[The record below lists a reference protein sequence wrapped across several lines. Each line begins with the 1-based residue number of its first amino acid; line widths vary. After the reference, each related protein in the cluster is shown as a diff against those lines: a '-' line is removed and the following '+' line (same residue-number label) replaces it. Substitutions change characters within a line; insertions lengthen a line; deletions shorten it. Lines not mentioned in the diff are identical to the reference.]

1 MTSDD
6 FNFEKTRKIF
16 HLYSLVLPLAYIFT
30 SKIIMS
36 AFLVALTGFTLY
48 IDISRH
54 HNTKIKELTN
64 KFFGKYL
71 RNKEQTG
78 TLNLSGASFMAFGF
92 LISCLFFSK
101 GLAITSWF
109 ILIIS
114 DCLAA
119 LFGKKFGDPLP
130 NGKSLVGAGIFFISS
145 IFISIVSYFF
155 VNFSTSFVI
164 IILASAA
171 VTAVEFYSKELKID
185 DNFSIPVSYC
195 LITFVLSLLF

>member
-1 MTSDD
+1 MISDD
-6 FNFEKTRKIF
+6 FNFEIKRKIF
-16 HLYSLVLPLAYIFT
+16 HLYSLILPLAYIFT
-30 SKIIMS
+30 PRIIMS
-36 AFLVALTGFTLY
+36 IFLVVLTGFTLY
-48 IDISRH
+48 VDISRH
-54 HNTKIKELTN
+54 HNTKIKELTH

-71 RNKEQTG
+71 RGTEQTG

-109 ILIIS
+109 ILIIA

-119 LFGKKFGDPLP
+119 LFGKKFGEPLA
-130 NGKSLVGAGIFFISS
+130 NGKSLVGAGIFFVSS

-155 VNFSTSFVI
+155 VNFSTSFTIV
-164 IILASAA
+164 ILASAA

-195 LITFVLSLLF
+195 LTTFILSWVF